1 MQPPVQAQLESP
13 VQASAEGTDLRRTA
27 AEYSNTTRFC
37 SKYVVV
43 HSCPPTPAHGL
54 VDDPRGVR
62 DEEAAGSNSVTPTSD
77 VTLWR
82 HP

>member
-1 MQPPVQAQLESP
+1 MQPPVQAQLESQ
-13 VQASAEGTDLRRTA
+13 VQASAE
-27 AEYSNTTRFC
+27 YSSGVQQHHPIR